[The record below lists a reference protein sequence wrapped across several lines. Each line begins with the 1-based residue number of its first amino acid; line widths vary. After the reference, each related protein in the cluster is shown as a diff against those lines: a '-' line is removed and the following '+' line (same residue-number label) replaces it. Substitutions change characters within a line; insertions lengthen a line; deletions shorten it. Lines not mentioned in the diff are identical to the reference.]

1 MIDTKTWV
9 FGTTSELSKKI
20 ISNVEEPILFGR
32 HNVDYSDPDKFI
44 KEHVVDD
51 NPIEMIVNI
60 NLPHMSGFVPLTN
73 INEFNNL
80 FVEQNSNIFFFYK
93 LLTATADMKKPV
105 KVCFITSTF
114 PNTSCVKMKK
124 DVSSQDHIESVIGF
138 QNYFTY
144 ASTRAIQQFAF
155 FSRTNE
161 YTKSIG
167 VSPSGINESNIDE
180 YARRITN
187 IVKEDRVDKQWGCV
201 YDLSRPEGWSETW
214 PDAELCDGFW
224 FFYN

>member
-1 MIDTKTWV
+1 MINTKTWI

-51 NPIEMIVNI
+51 TPIEMIVNI
-60 NLPHMSGFVPLTN
+60 HLPHVPGAAPLTN

-105 KVCFITSTF
+105 KVCFITSSF
-114 PNTSCVKMKK
+114 PNTAVTKGKENI
-124 DVSSQDHIESVIGF
+124 SSQDHIKSVIGF
-138 QNYFTY
+138 NSYFVY
-144 ASTRAIQQFAF
+144 ASARAIQQFAF

-161 YTKSIG
+161 YTKSVG
-167 VSPSGINESNIDE
+167 VSPSDVCETNIDS
-180 YARRITN
+180 YAKRITD
-187 IVKEDRVDKQWGCV
+187 IVKEDISDKQWGCV
-201 YDLSRPEGWSETW
+201 YDLSRPEDWSETW
-214 PDAELCDGFW
+214 PDAEMSNGFW
-224 FFYN
+224 FFYD

>member
-1 MIDTKTWV
+1 LINDIKTWV

-51 NPIEMIVNI
+51 TPIEMIVNI
-60 NLPHMSGFVPLTN
+60 HLPHVMGSTTPLSN

-105 KVCFITSTF
+105 KICFITSTF
-114 PNTSCVKMKK
+114 PNTSIKRLKE
-124 DVSSQDHIESVIGF
+124 DIPSSQEHIESVIGS
-138 QNYFTY
+138 NYYFSY
-144 ASTRAIQQFAF
+144 ASSRAIQQFAF

-161 YTKSIG
+161 YTKSVG

-180 YARRITN
+180 YAKIITD

-201 YDLSRPEGWSETW
+201 YDLSRPEGW
-214 PDAELCDGFW
+214 W
-224 FFYN
+224 FFYG

>member
-1 MIDTKTWV
+1 MIDIKTWV

-44 KEHVVDD
+44 KEYVVDD
-51 NPIEMIVNI
+51 TPIEMIVNI
-60 NLPHMSGFVPLTN
+60 HLPHVSGSVPLTN

-105 KVCFITSTF
+105 KICFITSTF
-114 PNTSCVKMKK
+114 PNTSITGLKE
-124 DVSSQDHIESVIGF
+124 DIPSQEHIESVIGS
-138 QNYFTY
+138 NYYFSY

-161 YTKSIG
+161 YTKSVG
-167 VSPSGINESNIDE
+167 VSPSGICENNIDN
-180 YARRITN
+180 YAKRITDM
-187 IVKEDRVDKQWGCV
+187 VKKDRVDKQWGCV
-201 YDLSRPEGWSETW
+201 YDLSGW
-214 PDAELCDGFW
+214 GW
-224 FFYN
+224 FFWE